1 MFDLDPSVIVR
12 AMPAL
17 WNGLKFTLLLTF
29 VAMSVGIITGTL
41 LAIMRLSHNRVLRG
55 FALGYVTVMRS
66 IPLVLVIFWFYFL
79 MPLLLQMAF
88 GTERPVQIGPVVTA
102 FVTFCMFEAAYY
114 SEIIRGGI
122 QSVSGGQRQAA
133 AALGL
138 RPAQSMIYVILPQ
151 ALRRMTPLLL
161 TQTIILFQDTSLVY
175 VLSIADFTG
184 AASKFAQRDGRLVEL
199 YLFVALVYLVICYL
213 LSSLTKRLKRN
224 VGRTA

>member
-1 MFDLDPSVIVR
+1 
-12 AMPAL
+12 
-17 WNGLKFTLLLTF
+17 
-29 VAMSVGIITGTL
+29 MSVGIVAGTL
-41 LAIMRLSHNRVLRG
+41 LALMRLSGNRVMRG

-79 MPLLLQMAF
+79 MPLLLQMTF
-88 GTERPVQIGPVVTA
+88 HTERPVQIGPVVTA

-122 QSVSGGQRQAA
+122 QSIGGGQKQAA
-133 AALGL
+133 QALGL
-138 RPAQSMIYVILPQ
+138 RPAQAMLYVILPQ
-151 ALRRMTPLLL
+151 ALRRMLPLLL

-213 LSSLTKRLKRN
+213 LSRLSKRLKRN
-224 VGRTA
+224 TERTA

>member
-17 WNGLKFTLLLTF
+17 WNGLKFTLLLTL
-29 VAMSVGIITGTL
+29 VAMSVGIVAGTF
-41 LAIMRLSHNRVLRG
+41 LALMRLSHNRVLRG

-114 SEIIRGGI
+114 SEIIRAGI
-122 QSVSGGQRQAA
+122 SSVRRGQISAA
-133 AALGL
+133 MALGL
-138 RPAQSMIYVILPQ
+138 TKMQSMRYVILPQ
-151 ALRRMTPLLL
+151 AVRNMVPVLL
-161 TQTIILFQDTSLVY
+161 TQSIVMLQDTSLVY
-175 VLSIADFTG
+175 VVGLRDFLTSADIV
-184 AASKFAQRDGRLVEL
+184 ASRDNRPTEL
-199 YLFVALVYLVICYL
+199 YMFVALVFLVICF
-213 LSSLTKRLKRN
+213 STSRLASRLQRKY
-224 VGRTA
+224 AL